1 MASSIGAKIELQGEA
16 QFKKAVTEIN
26 TNLRTLGTEMTKV
39 KSEFDKND
47 KSIEFY
53 TKKNQVLNKQ
63 IDEQKNK
70 IEALEKGLKVSAEKY
85 GENATQTQKWQQDLN
100 RATADLNKMEREVS
114 DNTKAMD
121 ELGKE
126 TEDTGKSVDGT
137 GGKFE
142 KFGGVLKGV
151 AVAAGAAAV
160 AAGAAAVK
168 LAKDV
173 VAGYAEYEQ
182 LVGGVDTLFGES
194 SLQLQEYANNAYK
207 TAGLS
212 ANAYMETVTGFSA
225 SLIQSLGGD
234 TEEAVKYADM
244 VMTDMSDNANKMGT
258 NIESVQNAYSGFAKG
273 NFTMLDNL
281 KLGYGGTKAEMERL
295 LEEAEKI
302 SGFKYDVS
310 SYADIVDAIHVVQT
324 EMGIT
329 GTTALEASDTI
340 SGSVNAMSSAWENWL
355 VGLGNS
361 NADMTGLTQNLVEGF
376 QNVLENLMPVIGNIA
391 EALPGAFNAILP
403 AISDIFPDLLV
414 VVAGL
419 FNQVLESL
427 LKMLPELIPVAVDA
441 VLMIANTLIDNL
453 PLIIDSAIILM
464 MALTDGLIDALP
476 ILIPAT
482 IEMIIALAGGLIDAL
497 PELIRR
503 LPEIINAIVTGLVEG
518 IPKILEFIPTLY
530 TNLVTAVTETDW
542 AQMGKDIVE
551 GLWNGINSLA
561 DWIREKVTG
570 FVNGIGDTIKN
581 FFGIESPSTL
591 MAEYGR
597 YIDEGLAKGIDDNAS
612 KPISSADTMATTIGS
627 AMQKISGFVES
638 TVSVIQKEF
647 KLWKLQ
653 NEDLE
658 GSSQELELQLEAQ
671 KKEHELLTEQIQI
684 AEQALKDIITQ
695 YGESSTE
702 ALKYKNELLDL
713 QIQQAGLTKEVD
725 KTTEALSGMA
735 KIQERIAAYDK
746 KNYGSSGSGGG
757 GTSNK
762 KKNDDAILEVAGDEV
777 SEIAKRND
785 VDIGVAIEMWRQNEA
800 DKLAGKIPRY
810 FNGTNN
816 YPGGWGWMNEL
827 GPELVKLPKG
837 SQIIPHKE
845 SKEMLSG
852 GDTFHVTI
860 DARNIKDFTDV
871 VRVFTGIRQTAR
883 QGV

>member
-1 MASSIGAKIELQGEA
+1 MASNIGAKIELQGEA

-100 RATADLNKMEREVS
+100 RATADLNKMERELS

-168 LAKDV
+168 LAEDV

-361 NADMTGLTQNLVEGF
+361 NADMTVLTQNLVEGF

-453 PLIIDSAIILM
+453 PLIIDSAFKLIEGLAGGI
-464 MALTDGLIDALP
+464 TDSLP
-476 ILIPAT
+476 TLIPAI
-482 IEMIIALAGGLIDAL
+482 IEIITLIVTELITRIPDVIKFI
-497 PELIRR
+497 PELFT
-503 LPEIINAIVTGLVEG
+503 A
-518 IPKILEFIPTLY
+518 
-530 TNLVTAVTETDW
+530 LVTAVTETDW

-570 FVNGIGDTIKN
+570 FVEGIGDTIKN

-713 QIQQAGLTKEVD
+713 QIQQARLTKEVD

-860 DARNIKDFTDV
+860 DAKNIKDFTDV
-871 VRVFTGIRQTAR
+871 VRVFTGIKQTAR